1 MEQSSGEP
9 QTYCPSDSITQH
21 TLLRTQHL
29 NQIYRCIFVTSNF
42 QSLLITGFSSVY
54 IVCMYVCCTHK
65 TFVEEHNIAK
75 KPPIMLQNSKDS
87 PNLKL
92 GLRQDFILILI
103 NKPINYLHYGKKLI
117 F

>member
-54 IVCMYVCCTHK
+54 IVWMYVVRIKHLLRSITLP
-65 TFVEEHNIAK
+65 K